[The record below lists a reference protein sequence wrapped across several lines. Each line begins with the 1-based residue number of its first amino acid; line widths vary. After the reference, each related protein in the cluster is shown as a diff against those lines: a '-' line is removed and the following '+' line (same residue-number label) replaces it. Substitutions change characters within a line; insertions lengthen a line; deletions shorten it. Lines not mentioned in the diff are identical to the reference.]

1 MKQIMNKDQTYD
13 VVIIGAGING
23 LGIALEMSLRNI
35 KTLVLDKSDI
45 ASGTSSAS
53 SKLIHGGLRYLKQGY
68 FSLVVESLKEQS
80 FLLKNAKHIVKPLPF
95 IFPIYQNNFLPTFLV
110 RFGFIFYDFLKPKN
124 STPKHRFLN
133 INETL
138 ELYPSLKQE
147 NLKGSILYYDAIMND
162 ARLCIEL
169 AEMLNEQNVC
179 LKTYCKVSNIITNP
193 SLPHKLECFNDLT
206 NTSETYFAKMI
217 VNCTGPWSD
226 ETLAL
231 SEKNLQINLAPN
243 KGSHII
249 TNCIEKK
256 YALALQKKSNQLT
269 FVIPWEDQ
277 SIIGTTET
285 LYHDKIDN
293 QVVDNHE
300 IDSLLHS
307 VKQYLNL
314 KDIPIIAS
322 YCGIRPL
329 VLDESKSLT
338 SISRKEKIV
347 FQNFILSVMGGK
359 YTTYRLIAEKTA
371 KVIIAHLH
379 PKFKFKSLTRNLLFD
394 RTQEISLSNKKIK
407 EIETFFNINCKLRPN
422 LFFDRYGIHI
432 LRFYE
437 IVIENPKNLKTL
449 ENSNYIIADII
460 YSIRF
465 EYAQTIADI
474 LLRRTPIHFQ
484 GKDNRRC
491 VEIIAN
497 IFVKER
503 CWSQQKRDFEV
514 KKYYNIYK

>member
-1 MKQIMNKDQTYD
+1 
-13 VVIIGAGING
+13 
-23 LGIALEMSLRNI
+23 
-35 KTLVLDKSDI
+35 
-45 ASGTSSAS
+45 
-53 SKLIHGGLRYLKQGY
+53 
-68 FSLVVESLKEQS
+68 
-80 FLLKNAKHIVKPLPF
+80 
-95 IFPIYQNNFLPTFLV
+95 
-110 RFGFIFYDFLKPKN
+110 
-124 STPKHRFLN
+124 
-133 INETL
+133 
-138 ELYPSLKQE
+138 
-147 NLKGSILYYDAIMND
+147 
-162 ARLCIEL
+162 
-169 AEMLNEQNVC
+169 
-179 LKTYCKVSNIITNP
+179 
-193 SLPHKLECFNDLT
+193 
-206 NTSETYFAKMI
+206 
-217 VNCTGPWSD
+217 
-226 ETLAL
+226 
-231 SEKNLQINLAPN
+231 
-243 KGSHII
+243 
-249 TNCIEKK
+249 
-256 YALALQKKSNQLT
+256 
-269 FVIPWEDQ
+269 
-277 SIIGTTET
+277 
-285 LYHDKIDN
+285 
-293 QVVDNHE
+293 
-300 IDSLLHS
+300 
-307 VKQYLNL
+307 
-314 KDIPIIAS
+314 
-322 YCGIRPL
+322 
-329 VLDESKSLT
+329 
-338 SISRKEKIV
+338 
-347 FQNFILSVMGGK
+347 MGGK